1 MFSFPFL
8 YYTLLSLFKYPTAY
22 RHLLKGRIEV
32 AKAIEQRRLR
42 AWRQRKRAKTRVWG
56 YDVFL
61 DVTRPS
67 YVSASIGTM
76 GVWEPMVTALFQHL
90 VKQNHTIIDVGA
102 NIGYFSLLSSRL
114 VGPQGRVL
122 AFEPEAHNFSLLQQT
137 ITHNAISNIL
147 PYPVALSNYNGVGT
161 LYIGAYSGN
170 HSMLNKT
177 QRPIQ
182 IRCRTLD
189 NVVSER
195 AINEVDVLKIDVE
208 GVEPQV
214 LEGATTMLEAHA
226 IHHII
231 MEYNPSA
238 WVTKDGLLKVLDEA
252 YDVYQLV
259 YSPLILQRITYQ
271 TLRNATQHC
280 DVFLK
285 KKLPRN

>member
-8 YYTLLSLFKYPTAY
+8 YYALLSLFKYPTAY
-22 RHLLKGRIEV
+22 RHLLQGRVEV

-42 AWRQRKRAKTRVWG
+42 EWRQRKRAKTRVWG

-76 GVWEPMVTALFQHL
+76 GFWEPMVTALFQHL
-90 VKQNHTIIDVGA
+90 VKKNHTVIDVGA

-122 AFEPEAHNFSLLQQT
+122 AFEPEVHNFSLLQQT
-137 ITHNAISNIL
+137 ITHNAISNIV
-147 PYPVALSNYNGVGT
+147 PYPVALSNHNGVGT
-161 LYIGAYSGN
+161 LYLGAYSGN

-182 IRCRTLD
+182 VRCRTLD
-189 NVVSER
+189 SVVAER
-195 AINEVDVLKIDVE
+195 AISAVDVLKLDVE
-208 GVEPQV
+208 GAEPQV
-214 LEGATTMLEAHA
+214 LDGATTLLETRA

-231 MEYNPSA
+231 MEYNPAA
-238 WVTKDGLLKVLDEA
+238 WVTKEGLLNALYEA
-252 YDVYQLV
+252 YEVYHLV
-259 YSPLILQRITYQ
+259 YSPRLLQRITYP

-280 DVFLK
+280 DVYLK
-285 KKLPRN
+285 KKLPRS